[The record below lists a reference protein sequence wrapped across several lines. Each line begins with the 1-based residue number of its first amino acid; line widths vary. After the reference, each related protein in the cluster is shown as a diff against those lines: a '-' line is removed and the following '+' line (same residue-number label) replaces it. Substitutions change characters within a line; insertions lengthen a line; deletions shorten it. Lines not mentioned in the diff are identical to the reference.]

1 MYSESTPLSKVLGKR
16 EATKF
21 RTARNIS
28 TVGDLLGYWPRRYES
43 PESNLAAAKV
53 GSYIVAVAEV
63 KTATTRSMKARRGK
77 MLQAVITDGSRDLEV
92 TFFSSHGH
100 EGKLVP
106 GARALFAGKVSSFN
120 NRLQLA
126 HPGYSLLSDFDGG
139 ERRDLIPIYKAVGN
153 LHTWTVTECVRMV
166 LDLLDETP
174 EAIPETILDRR
185 DLMDRMAALRGIH
198 TPNTHEEVAAAQ
210 RRMSFEEAFVLQVA
224 LAQRRLR
231 QAEES
236 TLARTPRPGG
246 LLDAFDGRLPFTL
259 TAGQQEVG
267 VTLAA
272 EMARDVPMHRLL
284 QGEVGSG
291 KTVVALRA
299 MLAAVDSGGQAALLA
314 PTEVLA
320 AQHHRSIT
328 AMLGDLAEGGMLG
341 GSEFGTRVTLLT
353 GSMSTA
359 ARRKALLDIASG
371 DAGIVVGT
379 HALIQE
385 HVSFQDL
392 ALVVVDEQHRFGV
405 EQRDALR
412 GKAAHPP
419 HVLVMTATP
428 IPRTVAM
435 TVFGDMETSTL
446 SELPSGRAPITT
458 HVVPEAKP
466 GWLQRTW
473 VRIAEECA
481 QGRQAYV
488 VCPRIGDD
496 DDPDEETEIFAP
508 ESAADADG
516 DDGGDGDGGEADA
529 PPPRPLASVRAVHAD
544 LVANP
549 ALEGLRIEILHGRL
563 PAEEKDAFMREFA
576 DGDIDVLVSTTV
588 IEVGVDVPNASVM
601 VVMDADRFGVSQL
614 HQLRGRVGRGGLPGL
629 CLLVH
634 AGAPDAPHERLDA
647 VAGTTDGFEL
657 ARIDL
662 RQRREGDILGSS
674 QHGVRSQLQFLHVL
688 EDEDLIEAARED
700 AHDVV
705 TQDPDLTTH
714 SQLAALVE
722 ARVDAEQAAYLER
735 G

>member
-1 MYSESTPLSKVLGKR
+1 MYTESTPLTKVLDKR
-16 EATKF
+16 EAKKF
-21 RTARNIS
+21 KDSRGIE
-28 TVGDLLGYWPRRYES
+28 TVGDLLAYWPRRYQS
-43 PESNLAAAKV
+43 PQSNLAAARV
-53 GSYIVAVAEV
+53 HSYIVAVAEV
-63 KTATTRSMKARRGK
+63 KSATTRSMKARRGR
-77 MLQAVITDGSRDLEV
+77 MLQAVITDGSKDLEI
-92 TFFSSHGH
+92 TFFNAHGH

-106 GARALFAGKVSSFN
+106 GARALFAGKVSQFN
-120 NRLQLA
+120 NKLQLA
-126 HPGYSLLSDFDGG
+126 HPGYSLLSDFDRG
-139 ERRDLIPIYKAVGN
+139 ERRNLIPIYKAVGN

-166 LDLLDETP
+166 LDLLDEMP
-174 EAIPETILDRR
+174 EAIPEAVLDRR
-185 DLMDRMAALRGIH
+185 DLVDRMAALRGIH
-198 TPNTHEEVAAAQ
+198 TPDSHAEVDAA
-210 RRMSFEEAFVLQVA
+210 RHRMSYEEALVLQVA
-224 LAQRRLR
+224 LAQRRAR
-231 QAEES
+231 QAQES
-236 TLARTPRPGG
+236 TLARVPRPGG
-246 LLDAFDGRLPFTL
+246 LLDAFDERLPFTL
-259 TAGQQEVG
+259 TAGQVDIG
-267 VTLAA
+267 ATLAA

-291 KTVVALRA
+291 KTVIAVRA
-299 MLAAVDSGGQAALLA
+299 MLAAVDAGGQAALLA

-320 AQHHRSIT
+320 SQHHRSIT

-341 GSEFGTRVTLLT
+341 GSEIGTRVTLLT
-353 GSMSTA
+353 GSMSTQS
-359 ARRKALLDIASG
+359 RRRALLDIASG
-371 DAGIVVGT
+371 DAGIVIGT

-412 GKAAHPP
+412 GKAAQPP

-446 SELPSGRAPITT
+446 SELPAGRAPVTT
-458 HVVPEAKP
+458 HVVPEAKT

-473 VRIAEECA
+473 VRIAEEVA
-481 QGRQAYV
+481 LGRQAYV

-496 DDPDEETEIFAP
+496 DEPDEDAEIFAP
-508 ESAADADG
+508 EIATDAG
-516 DDGGDGDGGEADA
+516 DDGAPDNLVDDA
-529 PPPRPLASVRAVHAD
+529 PPPRPLASVHRVHAD
-544 LVANP
+544 LMANP

-563 PAEEKDAFMREFA
+563 PADDKDAIMREFA
-576 DGDIDVLVSTTV
+576 SGDIDVLVSTTV

-634 AGAPDAPHERLDA
+634 AGDPDAPHERLDA
-647 VAGTTDGFEL
+647 VASTTDGFEL

-700 AHDVV
+700 AFGVV
-705 TQDPDLTTH
+705 ATDPDLSDH
-714 SQLAALVE
+714 PHLAELVH